1 MKILNRKSKEDY
13 KVLVPVPDWF
23 ADDLDKI
30 YSENKQINDN
40 RVELFSNHLSTILE
54 HLAVTRP
61 GIGLGNFIRFVA
73 VPAWQQGY
81 IRMSELEKQVGKKAA
96 QRQYKKI
103 WKLLY

>member
-1 MKILNRKSKEDY
+1 MKRKTKNDY
-13 KVLVPVPDWF
+13 SALIPVPDWF

-30 YSENKQINDN
+30 YSENKQVSNN

-81 IRMSELEKQVGKKAA
+81 IRMSELEKQVGKKEA
-96 QRQYKKI
+96 QRQYEKLR
-103 WKLLY
+103 KLLY